1 MKMPSTRRAFGGGYA
16 TDCGISMNDSARSK
30 VPGFAATCWKFRDKI
45 IWSWDFGAAALV
57 LIVAVLTPSDA
68 QVVSM
73 SPGLATAALALGGAM
88 VGVVVAALAVIVAS
102 SALLVWTALVVFNL
116 VASLQAMGV
125 IRSILARSRRGSG

>member
-88 VGVVVAALAVIVAS
+88 VGVVVAALAVIVA
-102 SALLVWTALVVFNL
+102 LLDDELLDLMDQDTR
-116 VASLQAMGV
+116 SGGV
-125 IRSILARSRRGSG
+125 QGHLFPYSFF